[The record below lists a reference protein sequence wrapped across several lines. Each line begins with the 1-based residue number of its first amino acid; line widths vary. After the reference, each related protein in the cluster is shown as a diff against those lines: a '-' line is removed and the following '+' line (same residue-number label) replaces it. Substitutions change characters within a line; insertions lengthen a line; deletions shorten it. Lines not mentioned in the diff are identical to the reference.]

1 MTTNSVW
8 VDDDPTL
15 EIPVVPLQPQ
25 PQRQYRPPAPVAPT
39 MFSSMKDTA
48 QDIST
53 GIVRFLKAAWIPLKA
68 AWIPLKFVLRV
79 VGTVLLVLLMLVAA
93 IIPYL
98 DPDPNGFR
106 KN

>member
-1 MTTNSVW
+1 MVTNDVW
-8 VDDDPTL
+8 VDDHPTL
-15 EIPVVPLQPQ
+15 EIPVVPVQPQ
-25 PQRQYRPPAPVAPT
+25 YHPVAPT
-39 MFSSMKDTA
+39 APTMVSSARETA

-53 GIVRFLKAAWIPLKA
+53 GIVRFLKV
-68 AWIPLKFVLRV
+68 AWIPLKFVLKV
-79 VGTVLLVLLMLVAA
+79 VGTVLLVLLMLVVA